1 MQTPKDLSRI
11 VYNLFPF
18 YIGTL
23 LSSLFI
29 RNFVGE
35 LVPVVGLIMVMI
47 AAIRI
52 SRIPDSGLK
61 GGSVCFFLASVFSLF
76 FVPENLIIYGLFDPA
91 FSGNN
96 DYFQGLIHDLP
107 KFQDVDRGISIL
119 IGGLKFTG
127 WLLWMRSEIFS
138 GMRKIFYFLF
148 ANVFANLIL
157 VFYLILGGSI
167 KFGRTPMTSFSAVS
181 YVFCVLGIVALGI
194 IVYRLAKRLFLRESD
209 RKYVAFLLCFLTG
222 ACFLP
227 FLFVGFV
234 TFLPLALVGYV
245 LLLRGIYIWCSV
257 INRFRVFYWWLLLGG
272 LVLGTIVYKACY
284 YSTLFSPVLL
294 CMSIGTYLV
303 VAAGFVL
310 LGVNETGDRRM
321 FYRLGI
327 LSVLLIPLT
336 CLYYAGI
343 FPVGIAICW
352 AWIWLPL
359 YLICLL
365 RLCGNYFQSERG
377 FGGTIPENGVENE
390 PRFRV
395 ESGE

>member
-1 MQTPKDLSRI
+1 MQTSKDLSRI
-11 VYNLFPF
+11 VYNLFFF

-35 LVPVVGLIMVMI
+35 LVSVVGLVMVMI
-47 AAIRI
+47 ATIRI

-61 GGSVCFFLASVFSLF
+61 GGSICFFLASVFSLF
-76 FVPENLIIYGLFDPA
+76 FVPEQLIIYGLFDPA

-96 DYFQGLIHDLP
+96 DYFQGLIGDLP
-107 KFQDVDRGISIL
+107 KFQDVGRGIGIL

-138 GMRKIFYFLF
+138 GMRKMFYFLF
-148 ANVFANLIL
+148 ANVFVNLIL

-167 KFGRTPMTSFSAVS
+167 KFGRASMTSFSFVS
-181 YVFCVLGIVALGI
+181 YVLCALGIVALGI
-194 IVYRLAKRLFLRESD
+194 IVYRLAKRLFLQEGD
-209 RKYVAFLLCFLTG
+209 RKYVAFLLYFLTG

-234 TFLPLALVGYV
+234 TFLPLALVGYI
-245 LLLRGIYIWCSV
+245 LLLRGIYIRSSM

-272 LVLGTIVYKACY
+272 LVLGVIIYKAYY
-284 YSTLFSPVLL
+284 YSAPFSPVLL
-294 CMSIGTYLV
+294 CISIGTYLV
-303 VAAGFVL
+303 VSAGYVL
-310 LGVNETGDRRM
+310 LGVNEAMGDRRM
-321 FYRLGI
+321 FYGLGI

-365 RLCGNYFQSERG
+365 RLCRNYFQSELRCD
-377 FGGTIPENGVENE
+377 GTIPENGVEN
-390 PRFRV
+390 
-395 ESGE
+395 

>member
-1 MQTPKDLSRI
+1 MQTSKDLSRI
-11 VYNLFPF
+11 VYNLFFF

-23 LSSLFI
+23 LSFLFI

-35 LVPVVGLIMVMI
+35 LVSVVGLVVVMI

-52 SRIPDSGLK
+52 SRISDSELK
-61 GGSVCFFLASVFSLF
+61 GGSICFFLASVFSLF
-76 FVPENLIIYGLFDPA
+76 FVPKDLIINGLFDPA

-96 DYFQGLIHDLP
+96 DYFQGLTGDLP
-107 KFQDVDRGISIL
+107 KFQDVGRGIGIL

-138 GMRKIFYFLF
+138 GMRKMFYFLF
-148 ANVFANLIL
+148 ANVFANLVW

-167 KFGRTPMTSFSAVS
+167 KFGRASMISFSFVS
-181 YVFCVLGIVALGI
+181 YVFCALGIVALGI

-234 TFLPLALVGYV
+234 TFLPLAFVGYI
-245 LLLRGIYIWCSV
+245 LLLRGIYIRSSM

-272 LVLGTIVYKACY
+272 LVLGAIVFKACY
-284 YSTLFSPVLL
+284 YSTPFSPGFLY
-294 CMSIGTYLV
+294 MSIGTFLV
-303 VAAGFVL
+303 ASAGYVL
-310 LGVNETGDRRM
+310 LGVNEARGDRRM
-321 FYRLGI
+321 FYNFGI
-327 LSVLLIPLT
+327 LYVLLIPLT

-359 YLICLL
+359 YLACLL
-365 RLCGNYFQSERG
+365 RLCRNCFQSGAECD
-377 FGGTIPENGVENE
+377 GTILENGLKN
-390 PRFRV
+390 
-395 ESGE
+395 